1 MFFPKVRVYRIEFY
15 ETECMCFMIKEE
27 IVFDIYME
35 TWETVNNIIKKINS
49 ELMYSKKYIIAKRT
63 FNTKESLQ
71 SFYRKVIPVP
81 VILIDLSIE
90 IMKTIIL
97 KCF

>member
-1 MFFPKVRVYRIEFY
+1 
-15 ETECMCFMIKEE
+15 
-27 IVFDIYME
+27 
-35 TWETVNNIIKKINS
+35 
-49 ELMYSKKYIIAKRT
+49 MYSKKYIIAKRT

-81 VILIDLSIE
+81 VILIDLFIE